1 MSIAELKKIG
11 TDKLRRDYILPR
23 KVLWATEGIS
33 NVESLLTNEEYQAR
47 QSEGELVIA
56 STRGGRKA
64 AFLLDFGSEFSGGVR
79 IVTRVGTDKQGAM
92 VHLRFGESVAE
103 AMTPLTVKNAVNHH
117 STRDMVVPI
126 PLLSTTEWSQ
136 TGFRF
141 LYVEVETP
149 EVYLEFISIHG
160 IFTYRDIPYL
170 GTFECND
177 KRIND
182 IYNTSAY
189 TVHLNMQN
197 YIWDGIKRDRLVW
210 IGDMHPE
217 MLAIR
222 TVFGYQPV
230 LDDSLRYVAKTDP
243 MPKYPNNMTTYGMW
257 YLMILRDWYFHNG
270 KIELVEEL
278 KGYWL
283 QLLKQL
289 LGLVHDEYPILV
301 EEELMRGFFFD
312 WPTQGMNEASGAAI
326 YALLSETLKAGITLC
341 EGVGEATVAEECKR
355 KIELLQ
361 DNRNHHYNMKQVI
374 AMMNLAGHIC
384 DEEAAT
390 LLTRDGGRGM
400 STFQSYYIL
409 KAAARSAGVASA
421 LDMMSEYYGG
431 MLDAGATSFWEDF
444 DLDWLKDGARIDTL
458 LEDGEYDIHGDN
470 GRFCYVGLR
479 HSLCHGWS
487 AGPAAFLAEDVL
499 GINILSPGC
508 KEISI
513 TPNLGNLEWAK
524 GTYPTPFGIISVEV
538 KRVEEGIDIKMN
550 VPKEITVVNPTSL
563 SQDK

>member
-1 MSIAELKKIG
+1 MSISDLKRIG
-11 TDKLRRDYILPR
+11 TDKLRRDYILPSR
-23 KVLWATEGIS
+23 VLWASEGIA
-33 NVESLLTNEEYQAR
+33 NVESFLTNEEDQAR
-47 QSEGELVIA
+47 QGDGELVIA
-56 STRGGRKA
+56 STKEGKKA

-103 AMTPLTVKNAVNHH
+103 AMTPLAVKNAVNHH

-149 EVYLEFISIHG
+149 EVEMEFVSVHG

-170 GTFECND
+170 GSFECND

-230 LDDSLRYVAKTDP
+230 LDDSLRYVAATDP

-270 KIELVEEL
+270 NKELVEEL

-289 LGLVHDEYPILV
+289 LELVHDEYPILV
-301 EEELMRGFFFD
+301 EEELKRGFFFD

-341 EGVGEATVAEECKR
+341 EGVGEAIVAEECKR

-361 DNRNHHYNMKQVI
+361 DNRNHHFNMKQVI
-374 AMMNLAGHIC
+374 AMMNLAGHMS
-384 DEEAAT
+384 DEEAAP
-390 LLTRDGGRGM
+390 LLTENGGKGM

-409 KAAARSAGVASA
+409 KAAAKSAGITPA

-458 LEDGEYDIHGDN
+458 LENGAYDIHGDN

-487 AGPAAFLAEDVL
+487 AGPAAFLAEEVL
-499 GINILSPGC
+499 GIKILSPGC
-508 KEISI
+508 EKISI
-513 TPNLGNLEWAK
+513 SPKLGDLEWVK
-524 GTYPTPFGIISVEV
+524 GTYPTPYGNIYVEAKRRDDGIETKFNVPEGVEV
-538 KRVEEGIDIKMN
+538 
-550 VPKEITVVNPTSL
+550 
-563 SQDK
+563 QQ